1 MKNAIINEINTL
13 KPTAI
18 KYGFDY
24 PTQNLKTA
32 TATELKAFLAELREF
47 IAYEKS
53 FK

>member
-1 MKNAIINEINTL
+1 MKKAIINEINTL
-13 KPTAI
+13 KSTAI

-24 PTQNLKTA
+24 PTQNPNTA
-32 TATELKAFLAELREF
+32 TVLELTNFLAELREF